1 MKRLRFFIT
10 LVFVLGATV
19 PVLGVD
25 FAFHGDMNNRFHYT
39 DHTDWVTTTDQGGVL
54 NDGSSTDFFGEIKY
68 RFWFT
73 AATNDNNVKGVFA
86 TEIGGLRFG
95 EDSKAE
101 FSGDQIRME
110 VRWAYVDFQLPFV
123 ERKARF
129 KVGLQPF
136 KVNPYIWHE
145 TAAGVNFDGSAGNI
159 DYQLAWQR
167 GHEIEVADDTDE
179 RSDVDGF
186 LARIN
191 TKPTDDLKAG
201 FFVLYQTHDADDS
214 VPANFAV
221 RTSRQYQIKK
231 MTTASDGNQPGIDI
245 LSLGTDGS
253 HSMGDFFVNWDL
265 IYQTGEIEDISF
277 DDSEFSG
284 VTQVG
289 DFDLSAYFAHIDLG
303 YKMGK
308 AKFTYTF
315 WYASGDDNPNDGDFD
330 AYITTDIDRTESITI
345 MEGGYADDNY
355 FTEDVSLLDKGLI
368 LNMLSFDYQAS
379 DKLKLGAAA
388 LYMLT
393 AEDIKY
399 TDSSSVS
406 RSNDEIGVEINGYVK
421 YMLYKNLEL
430 AFNAGYLFSGD
441 AMDAFEVSAI
451 KDGSADE
458 DIFIATSR
466 LRYKF

>member
-1 MKRLRFFIT
+1 M
-10 LVFVLGATV
+10 
-19 PVLGVD
+19 
-25 FAFHGDMNNRFHYT
+25 
-39 DHTDWVTTTDQGGVL
+39 
-54 NDGSSTDFFGEIKY
+54 
-68 RFWFT
+68 
-73 AATNDNNVKGVFA
+73 DN
-86 TEIGGLRFG
+86 
-95 EDSKAE
+95 
-101 FSGDQIRME
+101 
-110 VRWAYVDFQLPFV
+110 
-123 ERKARF
+123 
-129 KVGLQPF
+129 
-136 KVNPYIWHE
+136 
-145 TAAGVNFDGSAGNI
+145 
-159 DYQLAWQR
+159 
-167 GHEIEVADDTDE
+167 
-179 RSDVDGF
+179 
-186 LARIN
+186 
-191 TKPTDDLKAG
+191 LKAG

-214 VPANFAV
+214 VPADFAV
-221 RTSRQYQIKK
+221 RTSRKYQIKK
-231 MTTASDGNQPGIDI
+231 LATATGGNQPGIDL
-245 LSLGTDGS
+245 LSLGADGS
-253 HSMGDFFVNWDL
+253 YSMGDFFVNWDL

-303 YKMGK
+303 FKMGK
-308 AKFTYTF
+308 SKFTYTF
-315 WYASGDDNPNDGDFD
+315 WYASGDDDPNDRDFD
-330 AYITTDIDRTESITI
+330 AYITTDLDRTESVTI
-345 MEGGYADDNY
+345 MEGNYADDNY

-368 LNMLSFDYQAS
+368 LNKVSFDYQAT

-430 AFNAGYLFSGD
+430 AFNAGYLFAGD

-458 DIFIATSR
+458 DIFIASSR

>member
-1 MKRLRFFIT
+1 MKRLGFLIT
-10 LVFVLGATV
+10 LVFMLGAAA

-25 FAFHGDMNNRFHYT
+25 FAFHGDMNHRFQYT
-39 DHTDWVTTTDQGGVL
+39 NHTDWVTTTDQGGVL
-54 NDGSSTDFFGEIKY
+54 NDGSSDDFFGEFKY

-73 AATNDNNVKGVFA
+73 AATNENNVKGVFA

-95 EDSKAE
+95 EKDKAE
-101 FSGDQIRME
+101 FSGDEIRME
-110 VRWAYVDFQLPFV
+110 VRWAYVDFQCPWS
-123 ERKARF
+123 EKKART

-136 KVNPYIWHE
+136 KVNPYLWSE
-145 TAAGVNFDGSAGNI
+145 TAAGINLDSSAGSI

-167 GHEIEVADDTDE
+167 GYEVEVTDDRDG

-186 LARIN
+186 LARIF
-191 TKPTDDLKAG
+191 TKPMDDLKAG

-214 VPANFAV
+214 DPADFSSI
-221 RTSRQYQIKK
+221 TSRQYQIKK
-231 MTTASDGNQPGIDI
+231 FKGGDDPPSLDI
-245 LSLGTDGS
+245 FSLGADGS
-253 HSMGDFFVNWDL
+253 YSTGNFFVNWDL
-265 IYQTGEIEDISF
+265 IYQTGDIEDISF

-284 VTQVG
+284 VIQEG

-308 AKFTYTF
+308 SKFTYTF

-330 AYITTDIDRTESITI
+330 AFITTDIDRTDSITI
-345 MEGGYADDNY
+345 MEGNYADDNY
-355 FTEDVSLLDKGLI
+355 FTEDVSILDKGLI
-368 LNMLSFDYQAS
+368 LNKLSYDYTAS

-393 AEDIKY
+393 AEDIQY
-399 TDSSSVS
+399 TDASSVS
-406 RSNDEIGVEINGYVK
+406 QSNDEIGIEISGYVK

-430 AFNAGYLFSGD
+430 AFNAGYLFAGD
-441 AMDAFEVSAI
+441 AMDAFEVDAI
-451 KDGSADE
+451 KDGSSDE
-458 DIFIATSR
+458 DILILSSR

>member
-25 FAFHGDMNNRFHYT
+25 FEFHGDMNNRFQYNNHN
-39 DHTDWVTTTDQGGVL
+39 DWVRGGDQVGTL
-54 NDGSSTDFFGEIKY
+54 DDGSVDEFFGEIKY
-68 RFWFT
+68 RLWFT

-101 FSGDQIRME
+101 FSGDQIKME
-110 VRWAYVDFQLPFV
+110 VRWAYVDFQCPWS
-123 ERKARF
+123 EKKARA
-129 KVGLQPF
+129 KVGLMPF
-136 KVNPYIWHE
+136 KVNPYIWNE
-145 TAAGVNFDGSAGNI
+145 TVGGINLDGSAGSI
-159 DYQLAWQR
+159 DYQLAWAR
-167 GHEIEVADDTDE
+167 GHEIDVASDTDN

-186 LARIN
+186 LARIF
-191 TKPTDDLKAG
+191 TKPMDNLKAG

-214 VPANFAV
+214 VPADFAV
-221 RTSRQYQIKK
+221 RTSRKYQIKK
-231 MTTASDGNQPGIDI
+231 LATATGGNQPGIDL
-245 LSLGTDGS
+245 LSLGADGS
-253 HSMGDFFVNWDL
+253 YSMGDFFVNWDL

-303 YKMGK
+303 FKMGK
-308 AKFTYTF
+308 SKFTYTF
-315 WYASGDDNPNDGDFD
+315 WYASGDDDPNDRDFD
-330 AYITTDIDRTESITI
+330 AYITTDLDRTESVTI
-345 MEGGYADDNY
+345 MEGNYADDNY

-368 LNMLSFDYQAS
+368 LNKVSFDYQAT

-430 AFNAGYLFSGD
+430 AFNAGYLFAGD

-458 DIFIATSR
+458 DIFIASSR

>member
-1 MKRLRFFIT
+1 MKRLGFLIT
-10 LVFVLGATV
+10 LLFVLGATV

-25 FAFHGDMNNRFHYT
+25 FAFHGDMNHRFSYT
-39 DHTDWVTTTDQGGVL
+39 NHTDWVTTKDQGGVL
-54 NDGSSTDFFGEIKY
+54 NDGSVDDFFGEMKY
-68 RFWFT
+68 RLWFE
-73 AATNDNNVKGVFA
+73 ADSNDGNVKGVFA

-110 VRWAYVDFQLPFV
+110 VRWAYVDFQLPSV

-136 KVNPYIWHE
+136 KVNPYIWQE

-167 GHEIEVADDTDE
+167 GHEIEVVDDRDE

-186 LARIN
+186 LARIY
-191 TKPTDDLKAG
+191 TKPTDDVKAG
-201 FFVLYQTHDADDS
+201 FFALYQTHDADDS
-214 VPANFAV
+214 VSADFAV

-231 MTTASDGNQPGIDI
+231 MTNATGGNQPGIDL
-245 LSLGTDGS
+245 LSLGADGS
-253 HSMGDFFVNWDL
+253 YSIGDFFVNWDL

-303 YKMGK
+303 FKMGK
-308 AKFTYTF
+308 SKFTYTF
-315 WYASGDDNPNDGDFD
+315 WYASGDDDPNDRDFD
-330 AYITTDIDRTESITI
+330 AYITTDLDRTESVTI
-345 MEGGYADDNY
+345 MEGNYADDNY

-368 LNMLSFDYQAS
+368 LNKVSFDYQAT

-430 AFNAGYLFSGD
+430 AFNAGYLFAGD

-458 DIFIATSR
+458 DIFIASSR